1 MISGSVFPHVV
12 AIRASVDAKVDSDAI
27 EILLAMTMI
36 LTLNRDA
43 IVGPPLVP
51 PALLSPCLLFL
62 PHSPLPLSPSPA
74 PPPPSS
80 ISPSLP
86 PPFCGSGFYQSMSEV
101 EREAKLHLV
110 KYEQVGLVWR
120 VWVPVKT

>member
-1 MISGSVFPHVV
+1 MISGSGFPLVV

-74 PPPPSS
+74 PPPLLL
-80 ISPSLP
+80 SLP
-86 PPFCGSGFYQSMSEV
+86 PSPPPFVVRVFISRCPRWSERQNCTWSSMS
-101 EREAKLHLV
+101 R
-110 KYEQVGLVWR
+110 
-120 VWVPVKT
+120 